1 MAINISPDSVMEK
14 NQRILTYKF
23 LSLAFLY
30 PTEERKGK
38 IKNMVGFIKNRT
50 NLMENF
56 LKEYEK
62 IQDLQSTYISLFDS
76 ECGGIIPPYEGAY
89 FDLFLRPYVVISV
102 EREYIKDGL
111 ICSSEFLPDHI
122 SCEFEFMFL
131 LLLDGKYDRAKE
143 FFVRHIGNWVPLF
156 VRKLKDSTDS
166 IYAEIGDFT
175 DRFIRS
181 ERKMFY
187 TERRDF
193 Q

>member
-1 MAINISPDSVMEK
+1 MIDES
-14 NQRILTYKF
+14 QRILTYKL
-23 LSLAFLY
+23 LSLVFLY
-30 PTEERKGK
+30 PNEERKEK
-38 IKNMVGFIKNRT
+38 IKNIVRFIKNRT
-50 NLMENF
+50 FSNLMWNF
-56 LKEYEK
+56 LREYERNPS
-62 IQDLQSTYISLFDS
+62 DLQSTYVSLFDS
-76 ECGGIIPPYEGAY
+76 ECGGIISPHEGAY
-89 FDLFLRPYVVISV
+89 FDLFIRPYLIGSI

-122 SCEFEFMFL
+122 SCEFEFMSF
-131 LLLDGKYDRAKE
+131 LLLDGKYDRARE

-166 IYAEIGDFT
+166 IYAGIGDFT

>member
-1 MAINISPDSVMEK
+1 MIDES
-14 NQRILTYKF
+14 QRILTYKF

-122 SCEFEFMFL
+122 SCEFEFMSL

-143 FFVRHIGNWVPLF
+143 FFVKHIGNWVPLF

-166 IYAEIGDFT
+166 IYAGIGDFT